1 MSESELTTLWCIII
15 LNSLKFTYFQSD
27 SDSDD
32 PDPVV
37 RLSSFNHDDS
47 DVVHD
52 SAVAGICDGRWL
64 IVGKTLEQNPMT

>member
-37 RLSSFNHDDS
+37 RLSSINDDFS
-47 DVVHD
+47 DEPHVF
-52 SAVAGICDGRWL
+52 AVAGICDGRWL